1 MANSFFSST
10 SNLFKMR
17 LKSIILLLSA
27 MWLGFSASAQERSF
41 GTLPLIQKPGAT
53 RPGVTKIEDTP
64 EYKRALAVYERLVQA
79 RGDFRYPVPTFVLS
93 AAEEQVAY
101 VRYDQLEIGLEKK
114 AYDVCA
120 SYGEDAEAAIAF
132 LLGHELTHY
141 YEKHAW
147 RRGFVADHKDLKIGI
162 KLDSIADGVANET
175 EADYLG
181 GFLAYSA
188 GFGLFDKG
196 DDVIAKLYKAY
207 GLDRLTPKEQAEMDK
222 IYPSLADRQTLSKR
236 SAEKLSRLVEVFD
249 MANLLT
255 AIGKYAE
262 AVDYYQYILMEYQ
275 SRETYN
281 NLGVTIVLDAL
292 KLFNENELKFRYP
305 LELDLESSATKGD
318 GMVSARTRLLQQAV
332 LHFDAAISLDPNYA
346 PAYLNK
352 ACAFALMGD
361 YTRARFYAGIEARE
375 AVQKGNYPKT
385 GTDIDILLG
394 IIDFYEGQEQKAT
407 AAFQKAVTADSSPIA
422 AYNLKKLRNDEIATE
437 RTALGGRL
445 ERIDGKTFMEMDNFD
460 LDELPTDPRHT
471 VAVGGKVNFYQNP
484 LYGDNSRLFINHTRR
499 PSHKT
504 VLHMT
509 GPGYTGKT
517 SERIGLGATRQE
529 IVEKYGEPKR
539 TVETPRGQIMVYESR
554 RIIFIL
560 GAGGKLERW
569 VIFTDFKSD
578 F

>member
-1 MANSFFSST
+1 M
-10 SNLFKMR
+10 NLKNIF
-17 LKSIILLLSA
+17 LLFAAIWLSISA
-27 MWLGFSASAQERSF
+27 AAQERSF
-41 GTLPLIQKPGAT
+41 GTLPLIQKPGAA
-53 RPGVTKIEDTP
+53 RPGTTKIEDTP
-64 EYKRALAVYERLVQA
+64 EYKKALAVYERLVQA

-93 AAEEQVAY
+93 ADEAQVAY
-101 VRYDQLEIGLEKK
+101 IDYKKLEIGLEKK

-120 SYGEDAEAAIAF
+120 SYGEDTDAAIAF

-162 KLDSIADGVANET
+162 KLYHLADTIANET

-188 GFGLFDKG
+188 GYGLFDKG
-196 DDVIAKLYKAY
+196 DEMIAKLYKAY
-207 GLDRLTPKEQAEMDK
+207 GLDRLSPQEQAEMDK
-222 IYPSLADRQTLSKR
+222 VYPSLADRQTLTKR
-236 SAEKLSRLVEVFD
+236 SAERLSRLVEVFD

-255 AIGKYAE
+255 AIGKYTE
-262 AVDYYQYILMEYQ
+262 AVEYYRYILMEYQ

-292 KLFNENELKFRYP
+292 KFFNENELLFRFP

-318 GMVSARTRLLQQAV
+318 GMASAVKIRTDLLKQAV

-352 ACAFALMGD
+352 ATAFALMGD
-361 YTRARFYAGIEARE
+361 NVRARFYAITEAQE
-375 AVQKGNYPKT
+375 AAKNGQYPKT
-385 GTDIDILLG
+385 AIDIDILLG
-394 IIDFYEGQEQKAT
+394 ILDHREGQLQKARD
-407 AAFQKAVTADSSPIA
+407 AFQKAAASGSKLAD
-422 AYNLKKLRNDEIATE
+422 YNLKKLRNDEIPAE

-445 ERIDGKTFMEMDNFD
+445 ERIDGKTFMDMDNFD
-460 LDELPTDPRHT
+460 LDELPTDPRST
-471 VAVGGKVNFYQNP
+471 IEVGANINFYQNP
-484 LYGDNSRLFINHTRR
+484 QYGDNSRLFINHNRR
-499 PSHKT
+499 PSHKV
-504 VLHMT
+504 VLHVT
-509 GPGYTGKT
+509 GKGYTGKT
-517 SERIGLGATRQE
+517 SERIGLGATHGE

-554 RIIFIL
+554 KIAFIL
-560 GAGGKLERW
+560 GAGGQLERW
-569 VIFTDFKSD
+569 AIFTDFKSD